1 MKIHKHFHWAYHRF
15 GWKHPYNLGTGLFIW
30 LFLLLARPFGVYV
43 NDLQHF
49 VALALFLLPVGVSFI
64 LISYLTD
71 ISFQRLLKIDLSSN
85 LVMDGISW
93 ILKLILFVHI
103 VFLMRL
109 IRCDWECFDGLEY
122 LEQWL
127 AFLFMILLTYLPLAL
142 YGRSKFFHSLVG
154 KEQIDEGNLIL
165 KGEGKEKITVNLD
178 ELLLL
183 KADDNYVDV
192 FISTSQF
199 PSKKTIRTTLK
210 AVQNQLAAYPQFQR
224 VHRSFVVNLKY
235 AVKRNLST
243 LVVSDGEWSMDVP
256 LSPSFKDSVQ
266 SLLP

>member
-1 MKIHKHFHWAYHRF
+1 MHKYFHWAYHKF
-15 GWKHPYNLGTGLFIW
+15 GWKHAYNLGAGLFIW

-49 VALALFLLPVGVSFI
+49 VALALFLLPVGVSFT

-71 ISFQRLLKIDLSSN
+71 IGFQRMLKIDLPSN
-85 LVMDGISW
+85 LRMDGISW

-109 IRCDWECFDGLEY
+109 IRCEWECFDVLEY
-122 LEQWL
+122 LEQWF
-127 AFLFMILLTYLPLAL
+127 AFSLMFLLTYLPLAL

-154 KEQIDEGNLIL
+154 REQINEGNFTLR
-165 KGEGKEKITVNLD
+165 GEGKEKIIVNLN

-192 FISTSQF
+192 FISASES
-199 PSKKTIRTTLK
+199 PIKKTMRITLK
-210 AVQNQLAAYPQFQR
+210 AVHDQLSSYPQFQR
-224 VHRSFVVNLKY
+224 VHRSYVVNLKFT
-235 AVKRNLST
+235 VKRNFST
-243 LVVSDGEWSMDVP
+243 LEVKDGEWSMDVP
-256 LSPSFKDSVQ
+256 LSPSFKDSIQ
-266 SLLP
+266 SLLS